1 MSGKVSSRETGTR
14 WALCSVK
21 GTSTTAATTTW
32 TSSHTNL
39 ASHGRTG
46 KEGPFK
52 GKALKV
58 PWVVMYLRARRYTV
72 KAWCFLGSTVSSFNL
87 HT

>member
-1 MSGKVSSRETGTR
+1 MGAVQRKRYLDNDSDNNVD
-14 WALCSVK
+14 LV
-21 GTSTTAATTTW
+21 
-32 TSSHTNL
+32 SSHTNL

-52 GKALKV
+52 GKVLKV